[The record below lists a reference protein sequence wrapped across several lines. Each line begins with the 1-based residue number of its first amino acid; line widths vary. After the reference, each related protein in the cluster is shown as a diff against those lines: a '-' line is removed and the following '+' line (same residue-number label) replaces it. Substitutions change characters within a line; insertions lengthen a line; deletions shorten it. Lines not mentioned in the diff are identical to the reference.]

1 MPLQT
6 EKASGWNFLRLS
18 GIFSEEPMTRLV
30 WNTLAAI
37 CGFLLVFS
45 PDWAQTQ
52 THRPEFDVATVK
64 VNKDGHGGSLVRTPG
79 GLTATNAEFS
89 RLIEMAFQT
98 NSLDLSAVPES
109 LRSERFDIVA
119 RASGKVVGDQH
130 WDMLRLL
137 LEQRFEL
144 KHHTQEKST
153 QLYALMPVRSGTS
166 VGPKISRSPDSDC
179 PVEPTGSNF
188 CGVSV
193 QPGHMIGQRVTMVRI
208 ARELSGFTDRPVQDQ
223 TGLSGRFD
231 FQLTWTPEENVSTDG
246 RVKLLNGTALDTSGP
261 SFYPAVREQLGLKLQ
276 ATRGQIDVLVIDHA
290 EQPRE
295 N

>member
-1 MPLQT
+1 M
-6 EKASGWNFLRLS
+6 G
-18 GIFSEEPMTRLV
+18 EPMTGLRL
-30 WNTLAAI
+30 NTLAAI
-37 CGFLLVFS
+37 GAFFLVSS
-45 PDWAQTQ
+45 PDWAQMQ
-52 THRPEFDVATVK
+52 THPPEFEVATVK

-98 NSLDLSAVPES
+98 RSLDLSVVSES

-119 RASGKVVGDQH
+119 RASGKVVGNQY

-144 KHHTQEKST
+144 KHHTAKKST
-153 QLYALMPVRSGTS
+153 QLYALMPVKAGTS
-166 VGPKISRSPDSDC
+166 LGPKISRSPDSDC

-193 QPGHMIGQRVTMVRI
+193 QPGRMIGQRVTMVRI
-208 ARELSGFTDRPVQDQ
+208 ARELSAFTDRPVQDQ
-223 TGLSGRFD
+223 TGLSGSFD
-231 FQLTWTPEENVSTDG
+231 FQLTWTPDENVSTDG
-246 RVKLLNGTALDTSGP
+246 RVKLLNGAALDASGP
-261 SFYPAVREQLGLKLQ
+261 SLYSALRKQLGLKFQ
-276 ATRGQIDVLVIDHA
+276 ATRGQIEVLVIDHA